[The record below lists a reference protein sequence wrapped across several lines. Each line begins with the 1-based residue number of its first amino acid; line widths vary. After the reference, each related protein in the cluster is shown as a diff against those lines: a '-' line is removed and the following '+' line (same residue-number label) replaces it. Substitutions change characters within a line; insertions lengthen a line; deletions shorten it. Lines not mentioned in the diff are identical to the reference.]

1 MRVTRKNT
9 IDDDEIGVDPNKVKK
24 STKLIAGS
32 SDLKSEE
39 LKNVSTKGIFRIA
52 KLVLLVIVFFTLL
65 GTPKHFLKLFQ
76 L

>member
-65 GTPKHFLKLFQ
+65 GTPY
-76 L
+76 